1 MFSEPQVASV
11 GARRQDLEGVDHVV
25 ASTPFGDVAY
35 GWALRD
41 DSGFCTIYADP
52 RSGRLLG
59 AHIIGP
65 AAALLLTPLVQAL
78 AHGQRAADVARGE
91 IKPGSGPLFQFGAGG
106 AGHGR
111 PPARVC
117 RPPR

>member
-1 MFSEPQVASV
+1 VFSEPQVASV

-35 GWALRD
+35 GWVLRD

-52 RSGRLLG
+52 RTGRLLG

-65 AAALLLTPLVQAL
+65 DAALLLTPLVQAL
-78 AHGQRAADVARGE
+78 AHGQRAADLARGQYWIHPALSE
-91 IKPGSGPLFQFGAGG
+91 VVEQTLLALDVDQTVRSGQV
-106 AGHGR
+106 H
-111 PPARVC
+111 
-117 RPPR
+117 